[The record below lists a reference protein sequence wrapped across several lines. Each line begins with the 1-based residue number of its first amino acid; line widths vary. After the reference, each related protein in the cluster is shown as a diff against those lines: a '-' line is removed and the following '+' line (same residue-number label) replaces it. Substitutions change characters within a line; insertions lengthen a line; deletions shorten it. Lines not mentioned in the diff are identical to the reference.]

1 MVPGITPM
9 YYTRLFM
16 YPFILFT
23 VDFWLEL
30 GAKDHMS
37 KYVNSNRE
45 NGQRTNNWAKIGICK
60 VQISSAKHEKN
71 KPNLK

>member
-37 KYVNSNRE
+37 KYVKSNRE
-45 NGQRTNNWAKIGICK
+45 NGQRTNN
-60 VQISSAKHEKN
+60 
-71 KPNLK
+71 